1 MNYSYNVN
9 YQIKIQEINLQFRR
23 NIHLPRIPQNL
34 IKLKFT
40 SLITHRIETKFSLKY
55 SYVI

>member
-1 MNYSYNVN
+1 MNY